1 MDDDVLGHPDL
12 PDFSRATFKRRQRHV
27 RAKALQKSPVK
38 HVEPYFNGCRRCTA
52 KARINLN
59 NRQPPIRE
67 YRLHH
72 HWAVKASLTKDG
84 RCLCFKLAVPE
95 GGGRSEEH
103 TSELQSLMRISYA
116 VFCLKK
122 KTKIL

>member
-27 RAKALQKSPVK
+27 RVKALQKSPVK

-59 NRQPPIRE
+59 NRQPPIRA
-67 YRLHH
+67 YRLTH
-72 HWAVKASLTKDG
+72 HWAVKATLTKHV
-84 RCLCFKLAVPE
+84 RCLCFTLAVPGV
-95 GGGRSEEH
+95 GGYLAFSGHLPSH
-103 TSELQSLMRISYA
+103 TGKPSWGAHGL
-116 VFCLKK
+116 
-122 KTKIL
+122 

>member
-27 RAKALQKSPVK
+27 RVKALQKSPVK

-72 HWAVKASLTKDG
+72 HWAVKASPPKDG
-84 RCLCFKLAVPE
+84 PC
-95 GGGRSEEH
+95 RSEERRVGKGCVRTGRARWTPYHSNKTDAVTH
-103 TSELQSLMRISYA
+103 TKN
-116 VFCLKK
+116 KK
-122 KTKIL
+122 

>member
-27 RAKALQKSPVK
+27 RVKAVQKSPVK

-67 YRLHH
+67 YRLPH

-84 RCLCFKLAVPE
+84 RCLCFKLAVPD
-95 GGGRSEEH
+95 GGVDLAFSGHDQKSTH
-103 TSELQSLMRISYA
+103 LNSSHSCA
-116 VFCLKK
+116 
-122 KTKIL
+122 